1 MHDQR
6 RRCALM
12 SLSALLAVTLAAC
25 GGSAGSDSAQAGGAG
40 RPADT
45 SSVPAPTTTPPTKIT
60 VTTPLAAAPTAGRT
74 FFWLQ
79 CELPICEKITT
90 GVQAAVAAAGW
101 NYENLVF
108 KSDDPAGGLESALQR
123 NPDAIGITGIPSAAI
138 KSQLAAAAAAGIPVV
153 TCSPGPEEPSPQ
165 TFGAIC
171 SRTTEPDGRNLALW
185 AIKDSGG
192 AANIVSVTVPSYP
205 SLKTTTDGVAQTV
218 QQYCP
223 ACTADVL
230 DVTVDELAGGR
241 IPAKLVA
248 YLQSHPNVNYV
259 LFTFADLQ
267 IGVPQTLKAA
277 GMDTIKLIGT
287 GAGPAQFEGIINGG
301 MDAAW
306 GTFPAQ
312 YEGWLMVDAAIRLVD
327 GGGVP
332 PGYQSELDALP
343 TYIVDTPAAA
353 QELAPTFDFT
363 GPAGYEEQ
371 FTQLWSIR
379 P

>member
-1 MHDQR
+1 MHDRR

-25 GGSAGSDSAQAGGAG
+25 GGSGGSGSTQAGGAG
-40 RPADT
+40 QPADT

-60 VTTPLAAAPTAGRT
+60 VTTPLAAAPTPGRT

-153 TCSPGPEEPSPQ
+153 TCSPGPEDPSPQ

-205 SLKTTTDGVAQTV
+205 SLKTTTDGVAQTI
-218 QQYCP
+218 QQHCP

-248 YLQSHPNVNYV
+248 YLQSHPNVNYI

-267 IGVPQTLKAA
+267 IGVPQTLEAA

-327 GGGVP
+327 GGEVP
-332 PGYQSELDALP
+332 PGYQAELDALP

-353 QELAPTFDFT
+353 QELAPAFDFT

-371 FTQLWSIR
+371 FTQLWNVR

>member
-1 MHDQR
+1 
-6 RRCALM
+6 
-12 SLSALLAVTLAAC
+12 
-25 GGSAGSDSAQAGGAG
+25 
-40 RPADT
+40 
-45 SSVPAPTTTPPTKIT
+45 
-60 VTTPLAAAPTAGRT
+60 
-74 FFWLQ
+74 
-79 CELPICEKITT
+79 
-90 GVQAAVAAAGW
+90 
-101 NYENLVF
+101 
-108 KSDDPAGGLESALQR
+108 
-123 NPDAIGITGIPSAAI
+123 
-138 KSQLAAAAAAGIPVV
+138 
-153 TCSPGPEEPSPQ
+153 
-165 TFGAIC
+165 
-171 SRTTEPDGRNLALW
+171 
-185 AIKDSGG
+185 
-192 AANIVSVTVPSYP
+192 VPSYP

-218 QQYCP
+218 QQHCP
-223 ACTADVL
+223 TCTADVL

-248 YLQSHPNVNYV
+248 YLQSHPNVNYI

-267 IGVPQTLKAA
+267 IGVPQTLKAS

-287 GAGPAQFEGIINGG
+287 GAGPAQFEGIINGA

-332 PGYQSELDALP
+332 PGYQAELDALP

-353 QELAPTFDFT
+353 QQLAPAFDFT

-371 FTQLWSIR
+371 FTQLWNVT

>member
-1 MHDQR
+1 MLDRR
-6 RRCALM
+6 RRCVLM
-12 SLSALLAVTLAAC
+12 SLSTLLAVTLAAC
-25 GGSAGSDSAQAGGAG
+25 GGSGGSGSTQAGGAG
-40 RPADT
+40 QPADT

-60 VTTPLAAAPTAGRT
+60 VTTPLAAAPTPGRT

-90 GVQAAVAAAGW
+90 GVQAAVGAAGW

-153 TCSPGPEEPSPQ
+153 TCSPGPEQPSPQ

-218 QQYCP
+218 QQHCP
-223 ACTADVL
+223 TCTADVL

-267 IGVPQTLKAA
+267 IGVPQTLKAS

-287 GAGPAQFEGIINGG
+287 GAGPAQFEGIINGA

-332 PGYQSELDALP
+332 PGYQAELDALP

-353 QELAPTFDFT
+353 QQLAPAFDFT

-371 FTQLWSIR
+371 FTQLWNVT